1 MASSHWDSAFV
12 SKTTAEMLLRMP
24 QQQVAVAAAA
34 AAVTD
39 FDSSSSL
46 DTGTDA
52 PSADGAMVRSPLS
65 SELHESIKV
74 QNQNQHGRVDHKRKS
89 KDEASLGIRDGKSKK
104 QKRPKGGL
112 KITEELRSSSDGYV
126 HVRARRGQATDSHS
140 LSERVRRKKISE
152 RMKMLQGL
160 VPGCDKVTGK
170 ALILDEIINYVQC
183 LQNQVEFLSMK
194 IASLSPVLYD
204 FDVGIADCINQ
215 PQHVHG
221 PRTTHLQTQTEALS
235 VLALASAVAVSFQ
248 DPCETVSLYK
258 TALCSRGEGREQ
270 GQGRKS
276 EKRLKN
282 GEAMLAIWP
291 VK

>member
-1 MASSHWDSAFV
+1 MASSHWDSACV
-12 SKTTAEMLLRMP
+12 SKTTAEMLLLMP
-24 QQQVAVAAAA
+24 QQQVAVAAVA

-52 PSADGAMVRSPLS
+52 PSADGVIVSSPLS
-65 SELHESIKV
+65 SELHESKKV
-74 QNQNQHGRVDHKRKS
+74 QNQNQHGRVDHKRKT
-89 KDEASLGIRDGKSKK
+89 KDEASLVTGESEGIRDGKSKK

-126 HVRARRGQATDSHS
+126 HVRARRGQATDNHS

-204 FDVGIADCINQ
+204 FDVGFADCINQ
-215 PQHVHG
+215 PQKLITRSIPQPLSYVDQMN
-221 PRTTHLQTQTEALS
+221 HLQAKAFDSGTTTFSQDEGSALQMGEQTQGFVDQIGFTNMY
-235 VLALASAVAVSFQ
+235 SF
-248 DPCETVSLYK
+248 E
-258 TALCSRGEGREQ
+258 
-270 GQGRKS
+270 
-276 EKRLKN
+276 
-282 GEAMLAIWP
+282 
-291 VK
+291 

>member
-215 PQHVHG
+215 PQKLIMRSIPQPLAYVDQMN
-221 PRTTHLQTQTEALS
+221 HLQAKAFDSGTTTFSQDEGSALQMGEQTQGFVDQIGFTNMY
-235 VLALASAVAVSFQ
+235 SF
-248 DPCETVSLYK
+248 E
-258 TALCSRGEGREQ
+258 
-270 GQGRKS
+270 
-276 EKRLKN
+276 
-282 GEAMLAIWP
+282 
-291 VK
+291 